1 MKRNRGSRKPGADGS
16 RLTPAEHAHRSLLRA
31 FGSLKKVMES
41 YFARFGIS
49 RPQWAVLIV
58 LHRSEEEGGG
68 LARPPCGGMRLRD
81 LGERLFIRPPSVTG
95 VVDRLEREGLVARS
109 KAEDDLRVRRV
120 RLTDTGRAMI
130 RRVLA
135 VHAEEIRTIMS
146 GLSAQQQTMLARL
159 LDQLDAH
166 LKTFNAEAGGARRA
180 PGAQTLER

>member
-58 LHRSEEEGGG
+58 LHRSEQEGG
-68 LARPPCGGMRLRD
+68 AGGMRLRD
-81 LGERLFIRPPSVTG
+81 LGERLFIQPPSVTG

-109 KAEDDLRVRRV
+109 KEEEDLRVRRV